1 MSDHEE
7 TPGTQHTQSPTSS
20 TASTSTYTNVPHSGL
35 PPFPPFDPLTDPAS
49 VGLRWRKWTRRF
61 KNLLISLREFDPT
74 VPRGLLLT
82 YVGEATNDIFDT
94 LSDTGTTYETAI
106 TRLTD
111 HFDPIRNKAIDIAAD
126 KSRTRRITAKLLPPP
141 ERESNSLRIP
151 NQDAEIKTQIIHHTS
166 DSQIHRKALREPM
179 DLKALVD
186 YRYALEKSDLDSK
199 RIENGCQ
206 NATINYT
213 GRQPKEKPRGRT
225 RQHQKQ
231 PRNPHN
237 PQAKPENN
245 QQARKCM
252 HCGGP
257 FPHNGGRDA
266 CPTSGVKC
274 NACSKTGHFAK
285 CCLSKPKQRPRRHN
299 VREISQVEKPAYLSD
314 TDEEFVYAINAQNKQ
329 PETITKITNIPVK
342 VILATGSSVN
352 LLNNSIFKKI
362 QQENAT
368 IKLETSPYHVFPYGA
383 DKPIELLGQF
393 TAEIKSDTITK
404 TDKFLV
410 TKTNSKCVLSYRTCT
425 ALELLDVKINAN
437 TLEHVNPEIT
447 QILHKYKGMF
457 EGMGNIKNIQVTL
470 DIDPSI
476 QPVTQ
481 RPYRIPH
488 SMKTA
493 VNSKLEQMRK
503 QGTIEK
509 VEGSTPWLSP
519 IIATPKKGGDVRL
532 VLDMRVR
539 SQALT
544 QRRVQIQTV
553 DEILQKMEGA
563 TIFTKV
569 D

>member
-1 MSDHEE
+1 
-7 TPGTQHTQSPTSS
+7 
-20 TASTSTYTNVPHSGL
+20 
-35 PPFPPFDPLTDPAS
+35 
-49 VGLRWRKWTRRF
+49 
-61 KNLLISLREFDPT
+61 
-74 VPRGLLLT
+74 
-82 YVGEATNDIFDT
+82 
-94 LSDTGTTYETAI
+94 
-106 TRLTD
+106 
-111 HFDPIRNKAIDIAAD
+111 
-126 KSRTRRITAKLLPPP
+126 
-141 ERESNSLRIP
+141 
-151 NQDAEIKTQIIHHTS
+151 
-166 DSQIHRKALREPM
+166 M

-186 YRYALEKSDLDSK
+186 YGYALEKSDLDSK

-213 GRQPKEKPRGRT
+213 RRQPKEKPRGRT

-231 PRNPHN
+231 HNPHN
-237 PQAKPENN
+237 PQAKPENQ

-257 FPHNGGRDA
+257 FPHDGGRDA
-266 CPTSGVKC
+266 CPASGVKC

-342 VILATGSSVN
+342 VILDTGSSVN

-362 QQENAT
+362 QHENPT
-368 IKLETSPYHVFPYGA
+368 IKLKTSPYRVFPYGA

-393 TAEIKSDTITK
+393 TPEIKSDTITK

-410 TKTNSKCVLSYRTCT
+410 TKTNSKSLLSNRTCT

-447 QILHKYKGMF
+447 QILHKYKGMFKGMF

-493 VNSKLEQMRK
+493 VNSKLEEMRK

-509 VEGSTPWLSP
+509 FEGSTPWLSP
-519 IIATPKKGGDVRL
+519 IIAIPKKGGDVRL
-532 VLDMRVR
+532 VLDICVP

-544 QRRVQIQTV
+544 
-553 DEILQKMEGA
+553 
-563 TIFTKV
+563 
-569 D
+569 